1 MSSSMS
7 TSGGVGGAHEAPAIA
22 PDSTRSAD
30 SKAQGQVR
38 RGSMSTSGGVGG
50 AHEAPA
56 IAPDSTRRADSKAHG
71 QVRRGGGPKVWVA
84 GPKANDARRR
94 AAPTH

>member
-7 TSGGVGGAHEAPAIA
+7 TSGGVGGAHVAPAIA

-30 SKAQGQVR
+30 SEAQGQ
-38 RGSMSTSGGVGG
+38 G
-50 AHEAPA
+50 
-56 IAPDSTRRADSKAHG
+56 
-71 QVRRGGGPKVWVA
+71 RRGGGPKVLVA